1 MPITDLFTLA
11 DMLIVGARCAI
22 AIKALPQGETG
33 PVTSRWKW
41 RHLTLTPAASR
52 GGTAWRF
59 NYYTSLHW
67 SEAVWGKL
75 YLCQMDEGN
84 YFTCFRFL

>member
-11 DMLIVGARCAI
+11 DMLIVGTRCAI
-22 AIKALPQGETG
+22 AIKALPQDKTG

-52 GGTAWRF
+52 GGTVKRF
-59 NYYTSLHW
+59 NYYTSLHG
-67 SEAVWGKL
+67 SNTVLGKHISVS
-75 YLCQMDEGN
+75 DG
-84 YFTCFRFL
+84 